1 MKYYASYKPETGKT
15 HIIAYDEAKRGA
27 PRIVNDHTTFLYHNS
42 IIVSRVYN
50 TVADALLGSL
60 GKYSNRPVI
69 LPDGRQTTP
78 NRFFGTARP
87 EDVFVPWSDVKCERW
102 PGDPINQN

>member
-60 GKYSNRPVI
+60 GKYSNRPSFCRMAARRRRTGSLE
-69 LPDGRQTTP
+69 LPAPRTCSSRGP
-78 NRFFGTARP
+78 M
-87 EDVFVPWSDVKCERW
+87 
-102 PGDPINQN
+102 